1 GQDEVRVATDDP
13 LVPLVQR
20 TPTAVHLEGVGD
32 GPQAV
37 PAADGVGAVGGVVR
51 GACGMPAGRPRGEV
65 LLLLLGAGATMPA
78 GPGGAAGVGQRGRAR
93 TLAGLV
99 RLVTVSGRFGGR
111 GLRVGVGGRAGLG

>member
-1 GQDEVRVATDDP
+1 GHSARIMTPTAVRSAAFRPSLPTRAFCDLKRLTGQDEVRVATDDP

-78 GPGGAAGVGQRGRAR
+78 
-93 TLAGLV
+93 
-99 RLVTVSGRFGGR
+99 
-111 GLRVGVGGRAGLG
+111 